1 MLIRLETMKMLI
13 SEIKKSD
20 NGTQVNSCFCVKS
33 RNPSKSY
40 SKGFVF
46 NLILVD
52 KSGEI
57 ALAYWGRSNEDAVR
71 AVHDSVNED
80 DVVYVSGKVGE
91 YRGKKIDVNEGY
103 GEIRPATP
111 EEYDIDDFIV
121 TTNQNV
127 EAMWNEILETKEL
140 FDNTHLKN
148 LLNNFFSDSVFVDNF
163 KKAPAAS
170 FIHHACVGGLLEHTW
185 EVLRYCKAVAEV
197 HPSLDKSLLFAGAIL
212 HDMGK
217 IEAYDVSTRIK
228 VTEKGMLIGHI
239 NIGTEIILDKISQMS
254 TFPPLLKE
262 KLIHMIL
269 SHHGKLEYGAAIE
282 PKLPEAAALYR
293 ADEMGAKISQYVRTK
308 KDADT
313 DNFRSRWNKYTGSL
327 FLK

>member
-1 MLIRLETMKMLI
+1 MLIRLQKMKMLI
-13 SEIKKSD
+13 SAIKKSD
-20 NGTQVNSCFCVKS
+20 NGTQVNSCFCVKN
-33 RNPSKSY
+33 RNSSKSY
-40 SKGFVF
+40 SKGFMF
-46 NLILVD
+46 NVILVD

-57 ALAYWGRSNEDAVR
+57 ALAYWGRSTEDAVR
-71 AVHDSVNED
+71 AVYDSFNED

-121 TTNQNV
+121 TSNQNV

-140 FDNTHLKN
+140 FDNTYLKN

-163 KKAPAAS
+163 KKAPAASFIHHACVGGLAS

-254 TFPPLLKE
+254 TFPPHLKE
-262 KLIHMIL
+262 
-269 SHHGKLEYGAAIE
+269 SH
-282 PKLPEAAALYR
+282 
-293 ADEMGAKISQYVRTK
+293 RTK
-308 KDADT
+308 IA
-313 DNFRSRWNKYTGSL
+313 RSRGIVSC
-327 FLK
+327 

>member
-1 MLIRLETMKMLI
+1 MLI
-13 SEIKKSD
+13 SDIKKSD
-20 NGTQVNSCFCVKS
+20 NGTQVSSCFCVKS
-33 RNPSKSY
+33 RTPSKSY

-57 ALAYWGRSNEDAVR
+57 ALAYWGRSTEDDVR
-71 AVHDSVNED
+71 AVYDSVNED

-103 GEIRPATP
+103 GEIRSATP
-111 EEYDIDDFIV
+111 EEYDIADFIV

-148 LLNNFFSDSVFVDNF
+148 LLTNFFSDSVFVHNF

-197 HPSLDKSLLFAGAIL
+197 HPSLDKSLLFTGAIL

-217 IEAYDVSTRIK
+217 IEAYDGSMRIK
-228 VTEKGMLIGHI
+228 VSKKGMLIGHI
-239 NIGTEIILDKISQMS
+239 NIGTEIILDKISQMPS
-254 TFPPLLKE
+254 FPPLLKE

-269 SHHGKLEYGAAIE
+269 SSHGKMEYGAAIE

-293 ADEMGAKISQYVRTK
+293 ADEMGAKISQYIRTK
-308 KDADT
+308 KDAET
-313 DNFRSRWNKYTGSL
+313 DNFSSRWNKYTGSL